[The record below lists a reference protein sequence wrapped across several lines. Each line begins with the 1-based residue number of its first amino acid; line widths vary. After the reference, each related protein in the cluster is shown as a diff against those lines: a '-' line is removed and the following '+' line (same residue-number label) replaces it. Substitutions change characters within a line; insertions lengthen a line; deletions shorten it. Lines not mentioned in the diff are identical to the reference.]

1 MGFTPISKIDEPE
14 GTDHGCNPSCF
25 DDVALALMKPKML
38 QIRPANPNDF
48 DELLV
53 LFRQLWPA
61 KTIIEEQ
68 LRAVFIKVIATPYKK
83 YFCALS
89 DGRVVGLGAI
99 SFKDNLWQEGVV
111 AYVEELV
118 VLDSSRGQ
126 GIGTELL
133 NHLFVLAR
141 EHKCKRI
148 ELDSAFHRLD
158 AHRLYERVG
167 FEKRAFLFS
176 KML

>member
-1 MGFTPISKIDEPE
+1 
-14 GTDHGCNPSCF
+14 
-25 DDVALALMKPKML
+25 ML
-38 QIRPANPNDF
+38 QLRLATPDDF

-61 KTIIEEQ
+61 KAIIAEQ
-68 LRAVFIKVIATPYKK
+68 LRAVFIKVIATPYKQ
-83 YFCALS
+83 YFCALL
-89 DGRVVGLGAI
+89 DGHVVGLGAI
-99 SFKDNLWQEGVV
+99 SFKDNLWQEGVI

-118 VLDSSRGQ
+118 VLDSVRGK

-133 NHLFVLAR
+133 KHLFILAR

-176 KML
+176 KVL